1 MPIAVFLRALRS
13 ALFQAFRN
21 DVLDLAKAAAYSG
34 MLMIFPAFLVVTTLL
49 ALVPAGNT
57 LLDELRNTS
66 EQFLPADT
74 MSLLQSYF
82 QNQKAFSLQVLLSA
96 GGLSCFAAWGVT
108 STLMDGFRRAY
119 RLPERRWS
127 YWQQR
132 TRSLLLVPIALAP
145 LSMATLIVVFGR
157 VFEQWMV
164 LHSEHE
170 LHAAMLLVSRLGRWS
185 LALVTSASVLGAIY
199 HFGTSARERWTAVLP
214 GAITATLLW
223 FPATIAFGIYVTRVA
238 DYTVIYGS
246 LGTAI
251 ATLVWLYLTS
261 FSVLLGAQLNGVL
274 YRQRRRE
281 AIHAKTVE
289 RRRLASAAV
298 AESAAR
304 TASAE

>member
-1 MPIAVFLRALRS
+1 MAIAPFLRALRTA
-13 ALFQAFRN
+13 ALQAFGN

-57 LLDELRNTS
+57 LLNELRNTL

-82 QNQKAFSLQVLLSA
+82 QNQRGFSLQVLLSA
-96 GGLSCFAAWGVT
+96 GSLSGIAAWGVT
-108 STLMDGFRRAY
+108 ATLMDGFRRAY
-119 RLPERRWS
+119 RLPVRRWS

-132 TRSLLLVPIALAP
+132 IRALLLVPIALVP
-145 LSMATLIVVFGR
+145 LTMATLIVVFGK

-164 LHSEHE
+164 AHSEHE
-170 LHAAMLLVSRLGRWS
+170 LHMLVLILWRLARWS
-185 LALVTSASVLGAIY
+185 LALLTSATVLGAVY
-199 HFGTSARERWTAVLP
+199 HFGTASRERWTAVLP

-223 FPATIAFGIYVTRVA
+223 FPVTLAFGLYVTRIA

-251 ATLVWLYLTS
+251 ATLVWLYLTA

-274 YRQRRRE
+274 YRQRRKA
-281 AIHAKTVE
+281 AIHAEAEKRHE
-289 RRRLASAAV
+289 LALLAV
-298 AESAAR
+298 TESAV
-304 TASAE
+304 

>member
-1 MPIAVFLRALRS
+1 MAIAPFLRAFRTA
-13 ALFQAFRN
+13 ALQAFGN

-57 LLDELRNTS
+57 LLNELRNTL

-82 QNQKAFSLQVLLSA
+82 QNQRGFSLQVLLSA
-96 GGLSCFAAWGVT
+96 GSLSGIAAWGLMA
-108 STLMDGFRRAY
+108 TLMDGFRRAY
-119 RLPERRWS
+119 RLPVRRWS

-132 TRSLLLVPIALAP
+132 IRALLLVPIALVP
-145 LSMATLIVVFGR
+145 LTMATLIVVFGK

-164 LHSEHE
+164 AHSEHE
-170 LHAAMLLVSRLGRWS
+170 LHMLVLILWRMARWS
-185 LALVTSASVLGAIY
+185 LALLTSATVLGAVY
-199 HFGTSARERWTAVLP
+199 HFGTASRERWTAVLP

-223 FPATIAFGIYVTRVA
+223 FPVTLAFGLYVTRIA

-251 ATLVWLYLTS
+251 ATLVWLYLTA

-274 YRQRRRE
+274 YRQRRKA
-281 AIHAKTVE
+281 AIHAEAEKRHE
-289 RRRLASAAV
+289 LARLAV
-298 AESAAR
+298 TESAV
-304 TASAE
+304 